1 MLKLGLIFYVPI
13 QTLVL
18 IPLYVCLAPLCMIS
32 SSLFD
37 WIMSWIVEDQ
47 TFAIIIILIVE
58 WTISAIL
65 IFELMMNRTGK
76 SIFFYEFVFFLV
88 CSNSILIGITYSLL
102 HRYNFIEELA
112 AKICTSLILILIA

>member
-1 MLKLGLIFYVPI
+1 MFKLGFLYLFQI
-13 QTLVL
+13 QTLIL
-18 IPLYVCLAPLCMIS
+18 IPLYIFLAPLCMIS

-37 WIMSWIVEDQ
+37 WIMSWIVDDQ
-47 TFAIIIILIVE
+47 TVAIIVILIVE

-88 CSNSILIGITYSLL
+88 CANSILIGITYSLL
-102 HRYNFIEELA
+102 HRNNFIE
-112 AKICTSLILILIA
+112 